1 MVNEWK
7 SIISNDDI
15 LNKNIKTNSN
25 SVDIVSKESYLSYY
39 SNYLDSLS
47 TQIINNIKT
56 NEIEEAIQYYKTME
70 ILTLKV
76 INI

>member
-1 MVNEWK
+1 LVNEWK